1 MTYFIAQTWW
11 MWAAV
16 VILTWVGTAAAGWI
30 RRAAPQRRSI
40 ARLQRELGDART
52 QIGRYEQR
60 LEELDVERD
69 LHLQEIDHL
78 HDRLRAEHDVRL
90 QLDEAEREAE
100 RALDLQERV
109 DQLEREAA
117 KVPELES
124 RVKFLEAEL
133 DHAADAALD
142 REFEP

>member
-1 MTYFIAQTWW
+1 M
-11 MWAAV
+11 
-16 VILTWVGTAAAGWI
+16 
-30 RRAAPQRRSI
+30 
-40 ARLQRELGDART
+40 
-52 QIGRYEQR
+52 
-60 LEELDVERD
+60 
-69 LHLQEIDHL
+69 
-78 HDRLRAEHDVRL
+78 RL

-100 RALDLQERV
+100 RALDLQVRV

-133 DHAADAALD
+133 DRRADAALD